1 MDLLVICEILGPF
14 VNTYTTHDKYSLR
27 NNDKLLQTS
36 QMKLSKK
43 QKTFN
48 HFFASL
54 LKSRSYFQH
63 FEKKDDLHSLC
74 ISEITDCK
82 RRG

>member
-1 MDLLVICEILGPF
+1 MSWLVICEILGLL
-14 VNTYTTHDKYSLR
+14 VNTLIADDKYSVHYKE
-27 NNDKLLQTS
+27 NLQKPI
-36 QMKLSKK
+36 QMQLSKN
-43 QKTFN
+43 QKTFSQVVAA
-48 HFFASL
+48 F
-54 LKSRSYFQH
+54 LKFTSIFQH